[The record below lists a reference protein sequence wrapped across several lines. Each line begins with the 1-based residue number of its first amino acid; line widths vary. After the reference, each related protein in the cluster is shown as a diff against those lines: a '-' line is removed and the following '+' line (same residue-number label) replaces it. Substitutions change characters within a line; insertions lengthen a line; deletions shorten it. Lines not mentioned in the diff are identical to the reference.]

1 MRCVGH
7 AQNIHFPFD
16 IEADT
21 SISVATEMVVQLDLT
36 DQDVTAIAEMI
47 DAEIRSHIPDWSF
60 DESVDNQVDD
70 AANSES
76 GSSEADDE
84 ISELHNDS
92 GATNNGFTQEQLPS
106 GRRYWSDSPRTDN
119 EISHLVEDLQIGDNM
134 SNGIL
139 KKNDID
145 QIVSDSAQQSGSS
158 VDNMNARKDY
168 VGTSCCSSNDDHPMS
183 DIDEKLADLLT
194 QQEEELN
201 ALRSKHKVAIELI
214 LNGVP
219 AEHREET
226 LTRCRLKAE
235 QNNISDR
242 L

>member
-60 DESVDNQVDD
+60 DESADNQVDD

-106 GRRYWSDSPRTDN
+106 GRRYWSDSQKQIMKSLTWWNTD
-119 EISHLVEDLQIGDNM
+119 
-134 SNGIL
+134 
-139 KKNDID
+139 
-145 QIVSDSAQQSGSS
+145 
-158 VDNMNARKDY
+158 
-168 VGTSCCSSNDDHPMS
+168 
-183 DIDEKLADLLT
+183 
-194 QQEEELN
+194 
-201 ALRSKHKVAIELI
+201 
-214 LNGVP
+214 
-219 AEHREET
+219 
-226 LTRCRLKAE
+226 
-235 QNNISDR
+235 
-242 L
+242 